1 MSEEFAS
8 KKYEKAKLLF
18 EKELINNFK
27 ELFDILPYSVIAKKI
42 NTNHLRLKA
51 KLENPMTLKLYE
63 IKAIAEIINID
74 PVALFALAL
83 QSSPVHNEEV

>member
-1 MSEEFAS
+1 MSEDFAN

-18 EKELINNFK
+18 DKGLINNFK

-42 NTNHLRLKA
+42 NTNHLRLKG
-51 KLENPMTLKLYE
+51 KLESPMTLKLYE
-63 IKAIAEIINID
+63 IKAIAELINID

-83 QSSPVHNEEV
+83 QSSELQKEEI